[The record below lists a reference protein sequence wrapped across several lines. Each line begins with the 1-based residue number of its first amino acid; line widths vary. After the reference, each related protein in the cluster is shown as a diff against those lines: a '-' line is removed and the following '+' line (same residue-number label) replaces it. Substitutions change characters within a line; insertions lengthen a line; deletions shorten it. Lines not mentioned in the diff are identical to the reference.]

1 MDISIDLVDEV
12 TDNVEEELAKY
23 LRGKINDIKLLSSEK
38 ENKLKIVQKRHD
50 ECLATLKNV
59 EKFDSTDLVIGSSWQ
74 KVYNGK
80 WIIGFNIENKTQR
93 QVVTLF
99 I

>member
-1 MDISIDLVDEV
+1 MDISIDLTDEIV

-23 LRGKINDIKLLSSEK
+23 LKSKINDIKLLSSET
-38 ENKLKIVQKRHD
+38 ENKLINAQKRHD

-59 EKFDSTDLVIGSSWQ
+59 EKFDSPDLVIVNNWQ
-74 KVYNGK
+74 KIYNGK

-93 QVVTLF
+93 
-99 I
+99 